1 MAPAAA
7 GGFELSG
14 EGGRFR
20 AAGCFGFETAAG
32 ALERGDVLFRAHPAV
47 EVDLSGV
54 TDADS
59 AGLAV
64 LLAWIERARR
74 RGHSLRYV
82 GIPPQLAGIARI
94 TDVEPL
100 LRAAERPQAPGGVAA
115 AG

>member
-1 MAPAAA
+1 MAPATA
-7 GGFELSG
+7 GGYELSG

-20 AAGCFGFETAAG
+20 LAGCFGFETAA
-32 ALERGDVLFRAHPAV
+32 AVLERGDALFRPHSSV
-47 EVDLSGV
+47 ELDLSGV

-74 RGHSLRYV
+74 RGHALRYV
-82 GIPPQLAGIARI
+82 GLPAQLAAIARI

-100 LRAAERPQAPGGVAA
+100 LHAAERPQSPGGLSAA
-115 AG
+115 

>member
-1 MAPAAA
+1 MAPAVA
-7 GGFELSG
+7 GDFALDG

-20 AAGCFGFETAAG
+20 LAGCFGFETAARV
-32 ALERGDVLFRAHPAV
+32 LERGDALFRAHPAV
-47 EVDLSGV
+47 ELDLSGV

-74 RGHSLRYV
+74 RGHQLRYV

-100 LRAAERPQAPGGVAA
+100 LHVAERPQGSGGVS

>member
-1 MAPAAA
+1 VAPATA
-7 GGFELSG
+7 GGYEFSG
-14 EGGRFR
+14 DGGRFR
-20 AAGCFGFETAAG
+20 LAGCFGFETAA
-32 ALERGDVLFRAHPAV
+32 AVLARGDSLFGTHPVV
-47 EVDLSGV
+47 ELDLSGV

-74 RGHSLRYV
+74 RGQSLRYV
-82 GIPPQLAGIARI
+82 GMPPQLAGIARI

-100 LRAAERPQAPGGVAA
+100 LHAAERPQPGGVS

>member
-1 MAPAAA
+1 MAPAKT
-7 GGFELSG
+7 GGYDLSG

-20 AAGCFGFETAAG
+20 LTGCFGFQTAAPL
-32 ALERGDVLFRAHPAV
+32 LEKGDAAFRAHADV

-64 LLAWIERARR
+64 LLAWVQRARD
-74 RGHSLRYV
+74 RGQRLRFV
-82 GIPPQLAGIARI
+82 GLPRELQGIARI

-100 LRAAERPQAPGGVAA
+100 LRVAE
-115 AG
+115 